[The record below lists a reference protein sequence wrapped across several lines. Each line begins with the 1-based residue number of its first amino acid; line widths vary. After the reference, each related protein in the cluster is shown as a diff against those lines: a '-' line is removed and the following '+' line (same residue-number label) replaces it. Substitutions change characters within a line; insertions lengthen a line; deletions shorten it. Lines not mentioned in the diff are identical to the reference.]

1 MPNPELEIRKRDIVP
16 NFQELLMK
24 FTSTLLFLIGD
35 NGYEFLEETMKV
47 ILSSFHIEYFQVNE
61 NATNIYYKLILSSS

>member
-1 MPNPELEIRKRDIVP
+1 
-16 NFQELLMK
+16 MK